1 MFLSFFIFF
10 KKYSF
15 FLSLFF
21 LTRADALSLDQVV
34 QLVVIP
40 TTGSSPSRTGR
51 LQLLG
56 AAGLSHPTRRS
67 IESEQFGEGIAEFGT
82 EDGVQY
88 WVESGVE
95 VSEPEEEGDHI
106 VVKVAIGAEGH
117 EQCDDEEREPA
128 DDECPRDDGQCFSC
142 FPFPL

>member
-1 MFLSFFIFF
+1 MCI
-10 KKYSF
+10 K
-15 FLSLFF
+15 
-21 LTRADALSLDQVV
+21 
-34 QLVVIP
+34 
-40 TTGSSPSRTGR
+40 
-51 LQLLG
+51 
-56 AAGLSHPTRRS
+56 
-67 IESEQFGEGIAEFGT
+67 T

-117 EQCDDEEREPA
+117 EQGDDEEREPA
-128 DDECPRDDGQCFSC
+128 DDERSCDDGQCFSC